1 MKVQVQTL
9 NCKVSFIM
17 HLIFDIGT
25 LDFVW
30 A

>member
-1 MKVQVQTL
+1 MKVQVQIL
-9 NCKVSFIM
+9 NCKVSFIR

-25 LDFVW
+25 LDFVG

>member
-9 NCKVSFIM
+9 NCKVSFIRY
-17 HLIFDIGT
+17 LILDIGT